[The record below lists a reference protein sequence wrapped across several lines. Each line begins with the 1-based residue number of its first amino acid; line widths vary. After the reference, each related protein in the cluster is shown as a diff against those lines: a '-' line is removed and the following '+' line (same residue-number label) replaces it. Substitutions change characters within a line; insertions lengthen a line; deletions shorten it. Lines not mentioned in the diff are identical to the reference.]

1 MKKINLSEK
10 ILQREMVERIF
21 FLMLGTFLLG
31 VNYNLFLAPNNL
43 VIGGLSGLALIFE
56 QLWHWNI
63 QIFIYV
69 GTFLMILL
77 SFIFLGKEKTK
88 GTIIGGILYPL
99 MISLTLPLTE
109 ILKNYIIIDNE
120 LLIILVAGLIQGF
133 AIGVIFKYGF
143 TTGGLDTMTYLLN
156 KYGHMSEGNS
166 NIFIQTIVILL
177 GGFTFGINKMIYALI
192 ILIIYSSLVDKI
204 LIGISNSKL
213 FFIYTNKVDKVKDYI
228 LKELHTGVTLLHG
241 QGGFSKKNNRVLM
254 CVVPNRDYYLFKEI
268 VLEIDPDAFF
278 VINDCYEVQGG
289 QRRNLP
295 HK

>member
-31 VNYNLFLAPNNL
+31 VNYNMFLAPNNL

-77 SFIFLGKEKTK
+77 SLIFLGKDKTK

-99 MISLTLPLTE
+99 MISLTLPLTD
-109 ILKNYIIIDNE
+109 ILKNYIILDNE

-213 FFIYTNKVDKVKDYI
+213 FFIYTKKVDKVKNYI
-228 LKELHTGVTLLHG
+228 LEELHTGVTLLHG

-295 HK
+295 YK

>member
-43 VIGGLSGLALIFE
+43 VVGGLSGLALIFE

-77 SFIFLGKEKTK
+77 SFIFLGKDKTK

-133 AIGVIFKYGF
+133 AIGIIFKYGF

-156 KYGHMSEGNS
+156 KYGHISEGNS

-228 LKELHTGVTLLHG
+228 LEELHTGVTLLHG

-289 QRRNLP
+289 QRRNFP

>member
-43 VIGGLSGLALIFE
+43 VVGGLSGLALIFE

-77 SFIFLGKEKTK
+77 SFIFLGKDKTK

-120 LLIILVAGLIQGF
+120 LLIISLR
-133 AIGVIFKYGF
+133 
-143 TTGGLDTMTYLLN
+143 TYYN
-156 KYGHMSEGNS
+156 KYVLEYNNLIKKIPYNIIAKFKKYQLRTLLEG
-166 NIFIQTIVILL
+166 
-177 GGFTFGINKMIYALI
+177 
-192 ILIIYSSLVDKI
+192 
-204 LIGISNSKL
+204 
-213 FFIYTNKVDKVKDYI
+213 
-228 LKELHTGVTLLHG
+228 KELTTN
-241 QGGFSKKNNRVLM
+241 FNNS
-254 CVVPNRDYYLFKEI
+254 
-268 VLEIDPDAFF
+268 LE
-278 VINDCYEVQGG
+278 V
-289 QRRNLP
+289 
-295 HK
+295 